1 MENRKFSSCK
11 GEKDWGGCKILGIY
25 FLGWG
30 GGGGGEDWRQWAT
43 VEKMLREYR
52 GSKD

>member
-30 GGGGGEDWRQWAT
+30 GGGGGRRLAT
-43 VEKMLREYR
+43 V
-52 GSKD
+52 GDS